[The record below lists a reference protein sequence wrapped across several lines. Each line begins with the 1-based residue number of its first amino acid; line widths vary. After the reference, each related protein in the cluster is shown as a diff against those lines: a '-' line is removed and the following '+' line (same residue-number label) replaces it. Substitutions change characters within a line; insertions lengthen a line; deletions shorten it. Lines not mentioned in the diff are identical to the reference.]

1 MSKLRSVIRH
11 EYLTII
17 KQPSFWII
25 MIAIPLI
32 IAAVGAITY
41 FGNKSSSDR
50 IDELAKD
57 LKNVVLV
64 DQSNLINKDVV
75 ASSGLTLSNPA
86 QTDELRELVRKGEKE
101 ALIVYPADLKESQ
114 KYQVFL
120 SSNDITKMGAVSSLG
135 DSLLNTSLFIPL
147 GSKEIIS
154 LAQNGAT
161 SDVVFYE
168 DGAESA
174 GFNEYIAP
182 GLFVILFYI
191 IFAFSV
197 GYMLTSVSEEK
208 ENRSM
213 EMVLTYVNPRT
224 LIIGKLL
231 GVTLVTLTQVL
242 FFAILA
248 GIALLV
254 LQQTGGNLTLPFGL
268 DFTKIVFDPLT
279 IFFGAA
285 FLIVGFLMFAGFMTA
300 TAAAA
305 PSTKEANS
313 FSSVFYIG
321 AFVPFYFV
329 ALMVTNPDSP
339 VVKFLTFFPLTSPV
353 VSLIRN
359 TVGNMSTLESFAA
372 LAVMTIFMIFSIWV
386 AVRAFKLGALEFA
399 QAIKLS
405 NLFKR
410 S

>member
-11 EYLTII
+11 EYLTIV

-32 IAAVGAITY
+32 IAAVGAISY

-50 IDELAKD
+50 IEEIAKD
-57 LKNVVLV
+57 LKNVSII
-64 DQSNLINKDVV
+64 DKSGLINKDVV
-75 ASSGLTLSNPA
+75 AAGGLTLIEP
-86 QTDELRELVRKGEKE
+86 QKTDEIREQVRTGKKE
-101 ALIVYPADLKESQ
+101 ALVVYPETLKAEGT
-114 KYQVFL
+114 YQIYL
-120 SSNDITKMGAVSSLG
+120 SSDDLTKMSAVSSLG
-135 DSLLNTSLFIPL
+135 DSILKTSLFLPL
-147 GSKEIIS
+147 GSKEIIT

-161 SDVVFYE
+161 SDVTIYK
-168 DGAESA
+168 DGAETA

-213 EMVLTYVNPRT
+213 EMVLTYVEPRT
-224 LIIGKLL
+224 LIVGKLL
-231 GVTLVTLTQVL
+231 GVSLVTLTQVA

-248 GIALLV
+248 IIAFAVLRQVGGGI
-254 LQQTGGNLTLPFGL
+254 QLPFGI
-268 DFTKIVFDPLT
+268 DFAKIVFDPLA

-305 PSTKEANS
+305 PSSKEANS
-313 FSSVFYIG
+313 FSAVFYIG
-321 AFVPFYFV
+321 AFVPFYFIM
-329 ALMVTNPDSP
+329 LIVTNPGNP
-339 VVKFLTFFPLTSPV
+339 VVSFLTFFPLTSPV
-353 VSLIRN
+353 VTLIRN
-359 TVGNMSTLESFAA
+359 TVGNMGTLESFAA
-372 LAVMTIFMIFSIWV
+372 LAVMTLFMFVSIWV
-386 AVRAFKLGALEFA
+386 AVRAFKLGALEFS
-399 QAIKLS
+399 QTIKLS

-410 S
+410 